1 MGLFKAGSIGL
12 GLTLLGATIVYL
24 IETVKP
30 VLITLA

>member
-1 MGLFKAGSIGL
+1 MDLSKTGTIGR
-12 GLTLLGATIVYL
+12 GLTVLGATNVYL